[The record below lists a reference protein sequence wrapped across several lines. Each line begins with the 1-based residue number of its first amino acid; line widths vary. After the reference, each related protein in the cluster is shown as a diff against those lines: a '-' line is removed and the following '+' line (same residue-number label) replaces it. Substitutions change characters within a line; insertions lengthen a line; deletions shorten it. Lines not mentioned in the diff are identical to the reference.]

1 MSKGGSEQE
10 HCVDCHHQAKGDSDL
25 KRIQTVKPR
34 AAEQWEQKA
43 RPGQAKS
50 FRMDVFQTTDQGK
63 GSDVKAETIKL
74 KQHQQSPDRP
84 NSEMSGT

>member
-1 MSKGGSEQE
+1 M
-10 HCVDCHHQAKGDSDL
+10 
-25 KRIQTVKPR
+25 PR

-63 GSDVKAETIKL
+63 GSDVKAETIKN
-74 KQHQQSPDRP
+74 KQHRQSPDRP